1 MNTITPEP
9 VEGGAPPAAT
19 VASTSTTVCAT
30 RACATPGV
38 RTSAMRDETLAFGVP
53 GVLTRAQERLL
64 KNGGG

>member
-19 VASTSTTVCAT
+19 VTSTSTTVCDT

-38 RTSAMRDETLAFGVP
+38 RTSAMTDDTLAFGVP
-53 GVLTRAQERLL
+53 GVRLRRWRW
-64 KNGGG
+64 